1 MTNWHV
7 AFFIINIFVWSSLIG
22 SIHLWDSE
30 YFFVSL
36 INFPYQDSFSFSNI
50 SMYYSLFHWI
60 TCDNRGFKY
69 FKFAMIFPI
78 CWNNW
83 CLFLDGYYIYYI
95 CIICKQLFLLYFIIF
110 ILFFWNLFLHFYP
123 FFFFACIY
131 HELNKNIN
139 YVFRTL

>member
-1 MTNWHV
+1 MSHFSSSTSLSDQVWLV
-7 AFFIINIFVWSSLIG
+7 QFTCETVNIFLFLLST
-22 SIHLWDSE
+22 
-30 YFFVSL
+30 
-36 INFPYQDSFSFSNI
+36 PYQDSFSFSNI

-95 CIICKQLFLLYFIIF
+95 HICIICKQLFLLYFIIF

-123 FFFFACIY
+123 FFFFCLYISWIKQKY
-131 HELNKNIN
+131 
-139 YVFRTL
+139 

>member
-1 MTNWHV
+1 MSHFSSSTSLSDQVWLV
-7 AFFIINIFVWSSLIG
+7 QFTCETVNIFLFLLSTS
-22 SIHLWDSE
+22 
-30 YFFVSL
+30 
-36 INFPYQDSFSFSNI
+36 YQDSFSFSNI

-95 CIICKQLFLLYFIIF
+95 HICIICKQLFLLYFIIF

-123 FFFFACIY
+123 FFFFCLYISWIKQKY
-131 HELNKNIN
+131 
-139 YVFRTL
+139 